1 MHINNLRKYYFI
13 NKFDAKNI
21 DKQTLNTGIIYRNYD
36 EEDSLKTVI
45 KLKNYCK
52 KKGRKFFLSNNVKL
66 AINLNLDG
74 AYIPSFNKNSNH
86 LSFSKSKNF
95 LLLGSAHNNK
105 EIKIKEKQGVNIL
118 FLSSIFKKNKN
129 YLGLNKFRLL
139 ANLTNKEVIALGGI
153 TKENLKKL
161 NLVNCEGFAGISFF
175 EKKTAPKKGPLNNWN
190 YVILERKCNWNF
202 FKL

>member
-13 NKFDAKNI
+13 NKFDTKNI

-52 KKGRKFFLSNNVKL
+52 KKGHKFFLSNNVKL

-74 AYIPSFNKNSNH
+74 AYIPSFNKSINH
-86 LSFSKSKNF
+86 LSYSKSKNF

-105 EIKIKEKQGVNIL
+105 EIKIKERQGVSIL

-129 YLGLNKFRLL
+129 YLGLNKFQLL
-139 ANLTNKEVIALGGI
+139 SKLTNKKVIALGGVSVR
-153 TKENLKKL
+153 NFKKL
-161 NLVNCEGFAGISFF
+161 SLVKCEGFAGISFF
-175 EKKTAPKKGPLNNWN
+175 QKKTAS
-190 YVILERKCNWNF
+190 
-202 FKL
+202 